1 MVVVDEAVDVT
12 TADVV
17 VALIVVVVED
27 VEIAASVEDVA
38 VV

>member
-1 MVVVDEAVDVT
+1 MVDEAVEVT